1 MSMHESFK
9 MCGLL
14 TCHGAKL
21 MFDEKGQVPWVHCMV
36 CTFVE
41 KKEKLLAPKLNN
53 LLKHQGHYKAKVSM
67 PRVNANSFYFNKDY
81 VHVKNECCYATT
93 DHPSIWDQLQANVS
107 FETKTK
113 ICPICCYFPSPY
125 PWTSHV

>member
-1 MSMHESFK
+1 
-9 MCGLL
+9 
-14 TCHGAKL
+14 
-21 MFDEKGQVPWVHCMV
+21 MV

-41 KKEKLLAPKLNN
+41 GKEKLLAPKLYN
-53 LLKHQGHYKAKVSM
+53 LLKHQSHYKAKVSM
-67 PRVNANSFYFNKDY
+67 PGVNVNSFYFNKDY
-81 VHVKNECCYATT
+81 VHVKNEWSYAIA
-93 DHPSIWDQLQANVS
+93 DHPSILDQLQANVS